1 MLSPSCVMSNAG
13 ELMSIRWILSN
24 EQFGRTSRGVVAKY
38 TELPLL
44 VAVLLMNVTFILHV
58 GSDIVRIIQVHSTAI
73 HSRVVFKDYLFQLK
87 RAYTFF
93 FPSCTIY

>member
-1 MLSPSCVMSNAG
+1 MSNAG

-58 GSDIVRIIQVHSTAI
+58 GSDIVALFKYTAPP
-73 HSRVVFKDYLFQLK
+73 
-87 RAYTFF
+87 YTPVLSSKITFISAF
-93 FPSCTIY
+93 V

>member
-44 VAVLLMNVTFILHV
+44 VALLSSLTILSFLHC
-58 GSDIVRIIQVHSTAI
+58 SI
-73 HSRVVFKDYLFQLK
+73 
-87 RAYTFF
+87 
-93 FPSCTIY
+93 